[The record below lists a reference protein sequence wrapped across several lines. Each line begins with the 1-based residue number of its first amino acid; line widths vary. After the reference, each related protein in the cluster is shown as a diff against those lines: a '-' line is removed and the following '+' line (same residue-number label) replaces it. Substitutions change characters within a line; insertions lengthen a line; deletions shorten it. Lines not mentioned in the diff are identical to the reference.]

1 MTKKE
6 FTKVLSDKVVDK
18 EDMAVIVDSFLDTIK
33 DVLAS
38 GDKISFNGFGTFE
51 VVERNSREGRNP
63 RTGETMLISAH
74 KTPKFKSSPAL
85 KELVRNS

>member
-6 FTKVLSDKVVDK
+6 FTKVLSDKVADK
-18 EDMAVIVDSFLDTIK
+18 EDMAVIVDGFLDTIK
-33 DVLAS
+33 DVLTS

-63 RTGETMLISAH
+63 RTGQTMLISAY
-74 KTPKFKSSPAL
+74 KTPKFKPSPSL
-85 KELVRNS
+85 KEMVRNS

>member
-6 FTKVLSDKVVDK
+6 FTKVLSDKVENK

-51 VVERNSREGRNP
+51 VVERGSRKVRNP
-63 RTGETMLISAH
+63 
-74 KTPKFKSSPAL
+74 KTSEEMILPSRKSPKFKPSKNL
-85 KELVRNS
+85 KDIVNA

>member
-33 DVLAS
+33 EVLAS

-63 RTGETMLISAH
+63 LTGETMLISAH
-74 KTPKFKSSPAL
+74 KTPKFKPSPAL

>member
-33 DVLAS
+33 EVLAS

-51 VVERNSREGRNP
+51 VADRAARKARNP
-63 RTGETMLISAH
+63 QTGEEIDVPASKA
-74 KTPKFKSSPAL
+74 PKFKAAKAL
-85 KELVRNS
+85 KDAVKNA